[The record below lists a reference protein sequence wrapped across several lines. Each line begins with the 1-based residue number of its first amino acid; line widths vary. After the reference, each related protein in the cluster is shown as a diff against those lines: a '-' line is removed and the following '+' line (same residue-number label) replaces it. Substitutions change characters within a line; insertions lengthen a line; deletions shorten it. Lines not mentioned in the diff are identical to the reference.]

1 MCVTSKKIYGVSAAL
16 ALLLTLSAPAKAE
29 TDIVANG
36 ALNFFFPHGA
46 VSLAIGEPFHRHYK
60 SSDYHYEKRR
70 YIPKHTKRHHYDRHN
85 HRYYQQAPKHYVVIE
100 QPHRRHPVF
109 SDHPRNNGYTRNN
122 SHTRHHHNE
131 WRDSKPNKRD
141 YRNESKRD
149 NYHKNRSNRD
159 RNNKNETRGFEY
171 SYRH

>member
-1 MCVTSKKIYGVSAAL
+1 MRATSKTLYGVAVTL

-46 VSLAIGEPFHRHYK
+46 VSLSIGEPLHRHYTG
-60 SSDYHYEKRR
+60 SDYHYEKRR

-109 SDHPRNNGYTRNN
+109 IDHPRQN
-122 SHTRHHHNE
+122 SHARNHHRSE
-131 WRDSKPNKRD
+131 WRDSKAARRDYKNEFKRD
-141 YRNESKRD
+141 RDHKRKTKESDWGRR
-149 NYHKNRSNRD
+149 Y
-159 RNNKNETRGFEY
+159 
-171 SYRH
+171 